1 MHGATMSPH
10 THRTSTSVTA
20 FVLALLL
27 LNTTGCKKDEDLAN
41 TTSGHTGN
49 SNCVECH
56 TNYSMLKLVYSPDT
70 AAAGGGCG
78 GETPHIEPY
87 DRVYLTPAGYDAFS
101 KSAHGQKACTWCHG
115 GNADTKEKKL
125 AHTGNFIKYPSSQAD
140 TKCITCHPSQSITPN
155 SIHALGSGQKAMLVS
170 RYGAQSFDQL
180 PAHLIEGY
188 DHNCAK
194 CHGTCGDCHVNRPKA
209 GGGGL
214 LKGHQFIK
222 TPDMI
227 DQCVACHSSRGGH
240 AFLGIA
246 SGTVPDVH
254 KTKMNANCLTCHT
267 GVELHGNGMV
277 YDQRY
282 KVPQLPKCKDCHTTV
297 ATSNT
302 YHSAHINSFNCQTCH
317 SQDYNNCGSCHV
329 GGVGVRI
336 ASHQKFKIGMN
347 PIPETRPYRMATVRQ
362 SLMAPD
368 SWSEY
373 GVPTLPNF
381 DSKPTYKYT
390 TPHNILRWT
399 TRTQV
404 AAGKSCYDNCHIIK
418 EGSVFRNKNLY
429 LFNSDLESWE
439 VNATKDVV
447 VDGKLPSSWGV
458 N

>member
-1 MHGATMSPH
+1 MYGAAMSLPS
-10 THRTSTSVTA
+10 HRTSSLVTGILLT
-20 FVLALLL
+20 FLL
-27 LNTTGCKKDEDLAN
+27 LNTTSCKKEDDLADTN
-41 TTSGHTGN
+41 SGHAGN

-125 AHTGNFIKYPSSQAD
+125 AHTGDFIKYPSTQAE

-214 LKGHQFIK
+214 YKGHQFIK

-267 GVELHGNGMV
+267 GIELHGNGMV

-282 KVPQLPKCKDCHTTV
+282 KVPQLPECKDCHTAI

-329 GGVGVRI
+329 GEAGARI

-347 PIPETRPYRMATVRQ
+347 PIPATKPYRMATVRQ

-368 SWSEY
+368 SWKEY
-373 GVPTLPNF
+373 GVATLANF

-418 EGSVFRNKNLY
+418 EGTVFRNKNLY
-429 LFNSDLESWE
+429 LFNTDLESWE